1 MVRIPVLAALA
12 CSLVLFACVPAAPRA
27 TTAPTTI
34 APAASGATSNAT
46 TAQPAARQ
54 ELVVGAPDDQFQSEY
69 TALKS
74 RLGNYPISVN
84 MCETL
89 VRLGEDF
96 SPQPLLATSWELV
109 GANTFRFHLREGV
122 TFWDGSPMTANDVKW
137 SLDRT
142 ARGQQGYSFI
152 GLDSTRVVDPQTI
165 EVTPTQPNLRL
176 VEQILHPTYAILKDG
191 TDLAQQPMCTGPFS
205 FVQYDKGQQIVVQRH
220 PTYWGEKARLDRM
233 TFRFY
238 PDANTR
244 QLALQSGE
252 VDMVM
257 DLPREQVAALPR
269 PTFKVANAPVGR
281 TMLMYLNIHG
291 SGPFVLLQDRAIR
304 QAIGYALDRQTMVNN
319 VWEGNAA
326 VVATMGPP
334 DVLAQFATTVKGFPY
349 NLAMANELLEKDGW
363 TKGPDGIRTR
373 NGQRLTVTL
382 IGWVEWDNQTL
393 EFLQSQLAQ
402 AGIEMKIVRTP
413 DQASYGKLLDA
424 GEFDI
429 DLEGP
434 NQNDANPIF
443 LPALR
448 FYGKAT
454 SKNMPYFAPG
464 AQFDQIIEDG
474 SAATDRVT
482 TQHKAAEAMHILI
495 DEEAIVIPV
504 AGLFRLYGM
513 KDSVQGFAP
522 HPSQTNQ
529 WWNTVWLSK

>member
-1 MVRIPVLAALA
+1 MLRIQVWSTLLCVLLLSA
-12 CSLVLFACVPAAPRA
+12 CAPAAPPAA
-27 TTAPTTI
+27 TPAA
-34 APAASGATSNAT
+34 APAGTPRA
-46 TAQPAARQ
+46 AARQ
-54 ELVVGAPDDQFQSEY
+54 ELVVGAPDDQFQIEY
-69 TALKS
+69 EPLKS
-74 RLGNYPISVN
+74 RLGNYPINVN

-89 VRLGEDF
+89 VHLGEDF

-109 GANTFRFHLREGV
+109 GANTWRFHLRDNV
-122 TFWDGSPMTANDVKW
+122 KFWDGSPMTADDVKW

-152 GLDSTRVVDPQTI
+152 GVDSTRVVDPRTV

-176 VEQILHPTYAILKDG
+176 IEQILHPTYAILKNG
-191 TDLAQQPMCTGPFS
+191 TDLAQQPMCTGPFKL
-205 FVQYDKGQQIVVQRH
+205 VQYEKGQQLVVQRD
-220 PTYWGEKARLDRM
+220 PDYWGEKARLDQM

-244 QLALQSGE
+244 LLALQAGE
-252 VDMVM
+252 VDLVM
-257 DLPREQVAALPR
+257 DLPREQVSALKSR
-269 PTFKVANAPVGR
+269 PGFKVADAPVGR

-291 SGPFVLLQDRAIR
+291 HAPYVLLQDRAVR
-304 QAIGYALDRQTMVNN
+304 QAIGYALDRQTMVDK

-334 DVLAQFATTVKGFPY
+334 DVLGQFATNVKGFGYDPTK
-349 NLAMANELLEKDGW
+349 ANRLLDGAGW
-363 TKGPDGIRTR
+363 TRASDGIRAR
-373 NGQRLTVTL
+373 DGQRLSVTL

-393 EFLQSQLAQ
+393 EFLQSQLGQ
-402 AGIEMKIVRTP
+402 VGIELKIVKTP
-413 DQASYGKLLDA
+413 DQASYSKLLDA

-464 AQFDQIIEDG
+464 AQFDQVIEEG
-474 SAATDRVT
+474 SSATDRTT
-482 TQHKAAEAMHILI
+482 TQRKAAEAMQILI
-495 DEEAIVIPV
+495 DQEAIVIPV

-513 KDSVQGFAP
+513 KDAVQGFAP

-529 WWNTVWLSK
+529 AWNTVWLSK

>member
-1 MVRIPVLAALA
+1 MRARLAICSALLLLA
-12 CSLVLFACVPAAPRA
+12 GCAPAAP
-27 TTAPTTI
+27 
-34 APAASGATSNAT
+34 PAATPVNRPQGTP
-46 TAQPAARQ
+46 QPAATQ
-54 ELVVGAPDDQFQSEY
+54 ELVVGAPDDQFQIEMQP
-69 TALKS
+69 LKS

-109 GANTFRFHLREGV
+109 GSNTFRFHLRQGV
-122 TFWDGSPMTANDVKW
+122 KFWDGSPMTADDVKW

-142 ARGQQGYSFI
+142 ARGQQSYSFI
-152 GLDSTRVVDPQTI
+152 GETSTRVVDPLTV

-176 VEQILHPTYAILKDG
+176 IEQILHPTYAIMKNG
-191 TDLAQQPMCTGPFS
+191 SDLADQPMCTGPFT
-205 FVQYDKGQQIVVQRH
+205 FVEYVKGERLVVKRN
-220 PTYWGEKARLDRM
+220 PDYWGDKARLDKV
-233 TFRFY
+233 TYRFF

-252 VDMVM
+252 VDLVM
-257 DLPREQVAALPR
+257 DLPREQVTTLKSRAG
-269 PTFKVANAPVGR
+269 FKVTDAPVGR

-291 SGPFVLLQDRAIR
+291 REPYVLLQDRAVR
-304 QAIGYALDRQTMVNN
+304 QAIGYALDRHTMVDK

-334 DVLAQFATTVKGFPY
+334 TVLGDAAKTVQGFTYDTSRANQLLDGAGWSKG
-349 NLAMANELLEKDGW
+349 ADGMR
-363 TKGPDGIRTR
+363 TKA
-373 NGQRLTVTL
+373 GQRLSISL

-393 EFLQSQLAQ
+393 ELIQSQLGAV
-402 AGIEMKIVRTP
+402 GIDMKIVKTP
-413 DQASYGKLLDA
+413 DQASYSKLLDA

-448 FYGKAT
+448 FYSKAA

-464 AQFDQIIEDG
+464 AAFDQLIEQG
-474 SAATDRVT
+474 SAATERT
-482 TQHKAAEAMHILI
+482 ETQRSAGEAMHLLI
-495 DEEAIVIPV
+495 DQEAIVIPV
-504 AGLFRLYGM
+504 AGFFRLYGM
-513 KDSVQGFAP
+513 KGTVQGFAP

-529 WWNTVWLSK
+529 WWNTVWVGK

>member
-1 MVRIPVLAALA
+1 VIAVRALSVAIRLLLLAGLVVVLG
-12 CSLVLFACVPAAPRA
+12 C
-27 TTAPTTI
+27 
-34 APAASGATSNAT
+34 APAPPVGTPPSGKASVTP
-46 TAQPAARQ
+46 QPAATQ
-54 ELVVGAPDDQFQSEY
+54 ELIVGAPDDQFQNEMQP
-69 TALKS
+69 LKS
-74 RLGNYPISVN
+74 RLGNYPISAN

-109 GANTFRFHLREGV
+109 GGNTWRFQLRRGV
-122 TFWDGSPMTANDVKW
+122 KFWDGSPVTAEDVKW

-152 GLDSTRVVDPQTI
+152 GEASTRVVDPQAV
-165 EVTPTQPNLRL
+165 EVTPTQANLRL
-176 VEQILHPTYAILKDG
+176 VEQILHPTYAVMKNG
-191 TDLAQQPMCTGPFS
+191 TDLADQPMCSGPFK
-205 FVQYDKGQQIVVQRH
+205 FVEYVKGQRLVVQRN
-220 PTYWGEKARLDRM
+220 PDYWGDKARLDKI
-233 TFRFY
+233 TFRFF

-244 QLALQSGE
+244 QLALQSAE

-257 DLPREQVAALPR
+257 DLPREQVATLKSR
-269 PTFKVANAPVGR
+269 GGFKVANAPVGR

-291 SGPFVLLQDRAIR
+291 REPYVLLQDRAVR
-304 QAIGYALDRQTMVNN
+304 QAIGYALDRQTMVDK

-334 DVLAQFATTVKGFPY
+334 EVLGDAAKTVQGFSYETNRANQLLDGAGWSKG
-349 NLAMANELLEKDGW
+349 A
-363 TKGPDGIRTR
+363 DGIRSKA
-373 NGQRLTVTL
+373 GERLSITL

-393 EFLQSQLAQ
+393 EFLQSQLGAV
-402 AGIEMKIVRTP
+402 GIEMKIAKAP
-413 DQASYGKLLDA
+413 DQASYGKRLDA

-448 FYGKAT
+448 FYSKAS

-464 AQFDQIIEDG
+464 AAFDQLVEQG
-474 SAATDRVT
+474 SAATQRAE
-482 TQHKAAEAMHILI
+482 TQRKAGEAMHLLI

-513 KDSVQGFAP
+513 KDSVHGFVP

-529 WWNTVWLSK
+529 WWNTVWIAR